1 MSTARMEE
9 EAKRSYLREG
19 ERRAAELG
27 NRGPI
32 RFQRDGSLHPEILE
46 AYSRC
51 GFYIFEG
58 VLHADELAD
67 LEADI
72 GALRERFPVA
82 SSVAVDAEGRTALGV
97 GHRALTLIWSKP
109 LADPWGGTPIAN
121 GRHQVKMSE
130 PEAAADAPEEV
141 VLLLLGSLQF
151 SDACL
156 RVYGHPELLSVAAQI
171 NGDDFTPFNEAIFIK
186 DPGLGASVSWH
197 QDGTTHWDG
206 PLFDETCHG
215 FNFMAQLYRSTPANG
230 VWVIPGSHVGK
241 VDIAALA
248 AKAGSDR
255 LPDAVPIVCGA
266 GDVAMTN
273 RQIVHGSFP
282 NESADPRITI
292 NFGFHRRSSV
302 LGAVGAGIHAK
313 SAVYDEARIRERS
326 RVIGYAID
334 ARRQRFPDESPYE
347 YRPFVE
353 SGDTFRWDDH
363 ARAGLKDY
371 NLLDLSI

>member
-1 MSTARMEE
+1 
-9 EAKRSYLREG
+9 
-19 ERRAAELG
+19 
-27 NRGPI
+27 
-32 RFQRDGSLHPEILE
+32 
-46 AYSRC
+46 
-51 GFYIFEG
+51 
-58 VLHADELAD
+58 
-67 LEADI
+67 
-72 GALRERFPVA
+72 
-82 SSVAVDAEGRTALGV
+82 
-97 GHRALTLIWSKP
+97 
-109 LADPWGGTPIAN
+109 
-121 GRHQVKMSE
+121 
-130 PEAAADAPEEV
+130 
-141 VLLLLGSLQF
+141 
-151 SDACL
+151 
-156 RVYGHPELLSVAAQI
+156 
-171 NGDDFTPFNEAIFIK
+171 
-186 DPGLGASVSWH
+186 
-197 QDGTTHWDG
+197 
-206 PLFDETCHG
+206 
-215 FNFMAQLYRSTPANG
+215 MAQLYRSTPANG

-302 LGAVGAGIHAK
+302 LGAVGAGIHSK
-313 SAVYDEARIRERS
+313 SVVYDEARIRERS

-363 ARAGLKDY
+363 ARTGLKDY